1 MAEVSTIPAYVLANE
16 NLLMWLL
23 KSKPV
28 SGLQEGGRDYLR
40 EFVYVDFHRWNDTQP
55 DHVFRHRWECFCHE
69 YIEQKKKTEL
79 TSRPFR
85 NYSDILSE
93 TACGPKDIQ
102 DDDAEKEERAPEK
115 PSECSLVLACMEC
128 LKDEYIEVSRNEL
141 HVRMSHFGWW
151 QNMLSRM
158 SALPVVAH
166 ARWRFREN
174 VYGSRMCPK
183 EQDVLFRSDN
193 DIVSFAADG
202 EIGEKRKVFSSMST
216 MLYPYDAGVENHIAL
231 HGLNDSHLHVNLAAG
246 PEICW
251 LHALLYTDEEW
262 RSIADSF
269 GKMEDVVELFREI
282 HTDLTPQMM
291 IEHATTAK
299 RLRYLLKAYAWDEQV
314 EKPGANSA
322 SQKKNG
328 SIPEYV
334 SVLQCLAML
343 SNTPPEEW
351 TEQDVR
357 AALGR
362 PECIDTEPMML
373 VPDVAGE
380 AEWLARVLRKQAE
393 NPNRLVERILHLYI
407 LLTNEFV
414 TFSVQRDNFKGFK
427 QFQKYT
433 YVEKSIVGREF
444 YYEQVFY
451 SLHGPSRDSM
461 TNYAELRIA
470 PKDTE
475 KGNMERIGAL
485 LNGYLRYVRT
495 KNREVAGG
503 APAANSRA
511 TADDFIAPE
520 TPQPGRIPVAHTDW
534 FRQLLDDLRTELQ
547 RSESVCRL
555 VRPVIV
561 LHLIKFPWNRKKT
574 VTYADAKE
582 REKAELN
589 QTMRYGYVRESN
601 RRKLDALK
609 ELFTHYADVRQW
621 VCGIDAAAYELDTPP
636 DVFSVAYRRARLE
649 LGIPHATYH
658 TGEDFYHLVSGIRT
672 VWETVDL
679 LGFQR
684 GDRIG
689 HATALGVDPELWM
702 RTMPGRVAPTC
713 GDWLQDLVFAWNLLR
728 ISNTHGELQQRLE
741 YDIRDLAYKIFQLP
755 LLPPYILGRV
765 FALRNLDVPGM
776 KRVFAETKDYLG
788 KIREVNDI
796 KNVITFMKEAPKKKD
811 TYFQRKEK
819 EFGVLYPYRNTQC
832 LEDFD
837 RELEKIFFAIRNETE
852 AIMRLAYKWQ
862 LDAETWKRSE
872 ERLEVP
878 TDYFSAD
885 ELVLLQ
891 QLTMRYLSERGIVI
905 ETLPTSNL
913 RISQYKEM
921 GQHHSLRWLGVGIY
935 EGDNPP
941 PIVLGTDDP
950 GVFATD
956 IKAEFYHLFASLC
969 KRGLNAQDALEK
981 LVRMDQC
988 GNRYAFRRL
997 AGNSIA

>member
-23 KSKPV
+23 KNKPV
-28 SGLQEGGRDYLR
+28 SRLQEGGRDYLR

-79 TSRPFR
+79 TSRLFR
-85 NYSDILSE
+85 DYSDILM
-93 TACGPKDIQ
+93 
-102 DDDAEKEERAPEK
+102 EKTCASKELPEEEEEEERAQEK
-115 PSECSLVLACMEC
+115 PAECSLVLACMEC
-128 LKDEYIEVSRNEL
+128 LKDEYIEVSHNEL

-151 QNMLSRM
+151 QNMISRM

-174 VYGSRMCPK
+174 VYGSRVCPK

-291 IEHATTAK
+291 MEHATIAK
-299 RLRYLLKAYAWDEQV
+299 RLRYLLKAYAWDEVV

-322 SQKKNG
+322 SLEKNG

-343 SNTPPEEW
+343 SNTAPEEW
-351 TEQDVR
+351 TERDVR

-362 PECIDTEPMML
+362 PECMVAEPMML

-380 AEWLARVLRKQAE
+380 AAWLARVLRKQAD
-393 NPNRLVERILHLYI
+393 NPDRLVERILHLYL

-495 KNREVAGG
+495 KNRESSCPGPIVNAR
-503 APAANSRA
+503 AAS
-511 TADDFIAPE
+511 DDFIAPE
-520 TPQPGRIPVAHTDW
+520 TQQLGRFPVAHTDW
-534 FRQLLDDLRTELQ
+534 FRQLLDDLHTELQ

-561 LHLIKFPWNRKKT
+561 LHLIKFPWERKQA
-574 VTYADAKE
+574 VTYTCEKD
-582 REKAELN
+582 RDKAEKN
-589 QTMRYGYVRESN
+589 QTMRYGYVRASN
-601 RRKLDALK
+601 CRKLDALK

-679 LGFQR
+679 LEFQR

-689 HATALGVDPELWM
+689 HATALGVDPSIWM
-702 RTMPGRVAPTC
+702 HTMPGRVAPTC

-728 ISNTHGELQQRLE
+728 ISNTRGELQQRLE
-741 YDIRDLAYKIFQLP
+741 YDIRDLAYKIFRLP

-765 FALRNLDVPGM
+765 FALRNLDVPLL
-776 KRVFAETKDYLG
+776 KQIFEETKDYLG
-788 KIREVNDI
+788 KIDEANDI
-796 KNVITFMKEAPKKKD
+796 KDVIKFMNKLPQKKEA
-811 TYFQRKEK
+811 YFLRKER
-819 EFGVLYPYRNTQC
+819 EFGARYPYHKRLG

-837 RELEKIFFAIRNETE
+837 REQEKIFFAIGNETE
-852 AIMRLAYKWQ
+852 AIMRLAYNWQ
-862 LDAETWKRSE
+862 LDKETWERSE

-878 TDYFSAD
+878 TDYFTAE

-891 QLTMRYLSERGIVI
+891 QLAMRYLSERGIVI

-921 GQHHSLRWLGVGIY
+921 GQHHSLRWLGVGAFD
-935 EGDNPP
+935 GDTPP

-969 KRGLNAQDALEK
+969 KRGLNAQEALEK

-997 AGNSIA
+997 AGNSLT

>member
-23 KSKPV
+23 KSKLV
-28 SGLQEGGRDYLR
+28 SRLQEGSRDYLR
-40 EFVYVDFHRWNDTQP
+40 EFVYVDFHRWNDAQP
-55 DHVFRHRWECFCHE
+55 DHVFRHRWDCFCRE

-79 TSRPFR
+79 QARLFR
-85 NYSDILSE
+85 SYSDIWREEDLAPE
-93 TACGPKDIQ
+93 DIQ
-102 DDDAEKEERAPEK
+102 DDDDERAHEK
-115 PSECSLVLACMEC
+115 SSECSLVLACMEC
-128 LKDEYIEVSRNEL
+128 LKDEYIEVSHNEL

-151 QNMLSRM
+151 QNMISRM

-174 VYGSRMCPK
+174 VYGSRLCPK
-183 EQDVLFRSDN
+183 EQGALFRSDN
-193 DIVSFAADG
+193 YIVSFTADE
-202 EIGEKRKVFSSMST
+202 EIGEKRKDFSSMST
-216 MLYPYDAGVENHIAL
+216 LLYPYDAGVENHIAL

-282 HTDLTPQMM
+282 HTDLTPQLMM
-291 IEHATTAK
+291 EHATIAK

-314 EKPGANSA
+314 EKPGANLA
-322 SQKKNG
+322 SRKKDG
-328 SIPEYV
+328 LPPEYV

-343 SNTPPEEW
+343 SKTAPEEW

-362 PECIDTEPMML
+362 PECIASEPMML

-380 AEWLARVLRKQAE
+380 AAWLARVLRKQAE
-393 NPNRLVERILHLYI
+393 KPDRLVERILHLYL

-495 KNREVAGG
+495 KNRECSGG
-503 APAANSRA
+503 SPAANSRSS
-511 TADDFIAPE
+511 DDFIAQESPQ
-520 TPQPGRIPVAHTDW
+520 TPFFPVASTDW
-534 FRQLLDDLRTELQ
+534 FRRLLDDLRLELQ
-547 RSESVCRL
+547 RSESICRL

-561 LHLIKFPWNRKKT
+561 LHLIKFPWNRKKAA
-574 VTYADAKE
+574 TYADAKE
-582 REKAELN
+582 RSKAELD

-689 HATALGVDPELWM
+689 HATALGVDPSIWM
-702 RTMPGRVAPTC
+702 HTMPGRVAPTR
-713 GDWLQDLVFAWNLLR
+713 GDWLQDLVFVWNLLR
-728 ISNTHGELQQRLE
+728 ISNTRGELQQRLE
-741 YDIRDLAYKIFQLP
+741 YDIRDLAYKIFLLP

-776 KRVFAETKDYLG
+776 KRIFEDTKDYLG
-788 KIREVNDI
+788 VIGEANDV
-796 KNVITFMKEAPKKKD
+796 KNIIEFMNGLPKNKKA
-811 TYFQRKEK
+811 YFRRKEK
-819 EFGVLYPYRNTQC
+819 ECNVVYPYRKQQY
-832 LEDFD
+832 LENFD
-837 RELEKIFFAIRNETE
+837 REQEKIFFAVRNETE
-852 AIMRLAYKWQ
+852 AIMRLAYNWQ
-862 LDAETWKRSE
+862 LDAETWERSE

-885 ELVLLQ
+885 ELILLQ

-921 GQHHSLRWLGVGIY
+921 GQHHSLRWLGVGAFD
-935 EGDNPP
+935 GDTPP

-997 AGNSIA
+997 AGNSLM